1 MPGLAPEAEGGPSL
15 NDLFAD
21 EPAKPTITSAE
32 RKDLTGMLSDV
43 TNPLVMLT
51 YYRNLFPFKQL
62 FLWLNQD
69 TNPKRNFTHR
79 EFALTLQNEVY
90 IRYNS
95 FTTADDLKREI
106 CRQNPARFEIG
117 PVYSGKPKD
126 RKTLLKA
133 AFKPQMR
140 ELVFD
145 IDMTDYDE
153 IRTCCKDKAM
163 CKRCWRF
170 ISMAVKVLDR
180 ALREDFGFNHLLWVY
195 SGRRGIHCWISDPA
209 ALILTDEQRK
219 AIVSYLEVIK
229 ADKKNN
235 IMRPLHP
242 SIASALAILRPW
254 FASVILADQDC
265 FKHEEQWQSLLRTLP
280 DKDVSA
286 RLMKKFPPDSN
297 ASSKERWDAV
307 RNPEKK
313 LPDKVRLKCLL
324 LGDRHFLMILPTRPQ
339 MLEKYSDAITDAILQ
354 WTYPRIDI
362 EVSKKLNH
370 LLKSP
375 FCIHPGTGRVCVP
388 LLASNVESF
397 DPDTVPTVGSLLM
410 ELEDAKRKDPS
421 LEPSWEHTSL
431 KPFVELFE
439 DHCKAILKE
448 TKGSGAPV
456 KREMGAFLLSTALKN

>member
-1 MPGLAPEAEGGPSL
+1 MPGLAQPADGPAL

-21 EPAKPTITSAE
+21 DDAKPKLSAEE

-43 TNPLVMLT
+43 SNPLVMLT
-51 YYRNLFPFKQL
+51 YYRNLFPFKPL

-69 TNPKRNFTHR
+69 TTPKKSFINR

-95 FTTADDLKREI
+95 FTTADELKREI

-117 PVYSGKPKD
+117 PIYSGKPKD
-126 RKTLLKA
+126 RKALLKS
-133 AFKPQMR
+133 AFKPQLR

-153 IRTCCKDKAM
+153 IRTCCQDKAM

-180 ALREDFGFNHLLWVY
+180 TLRDDFGFNHLLWVY
-195 SGRRGIHCWISDPA
+195 SGRRGIHCWISDPS
-209 ALILTDEQRK
+209 ALSMTDEQRK
-219 AIVSYLEVIK
+219 AIVNYLEVIK
-229 ADKKNN
+229 GGSQMDKKVNLT
-235 IMRPLHP
+235 RPLHP
-242 SIASALAILRPW
+242 SLTSALATLRPW
-254 FASVILADQDC
+254 FASVVLKDQDC
-265 FKHEEQWQSLLRTLP
+265 FRQEKQWQMLLRMLP
-280 DKDVSA
+280 DKGTA
-286 RLMKKFPPDSN
+286 LKLGEKFPPGST

-307 RNPEKK
+307 RQPEKK
-313 LPDKVRLKCLL
+313 LTDKA
-324 LGDRHFLMILPTRPQ
+324 
-339 MLEKYSDAITDAILQ
+339 LEKYENAVTDAILQ

-388 LLASNVESF
+388 LLASGVEAF
-397 DPDTVPTVGSLLM
+397 DPDSVPTVGSLLM
-410 ELEDAKRKDPS
+410 EIEDAKKAAANRGEDI
-421 LEPSWEHTSL
+421 EIGWEHTSL

-439 DHCKAILKE
+439 AHVKALLKE
-448 TKGSGAPV
+448 TKGSGTPA
-456 KREMGAFLLSTALKN
+456 KKEMDDSMEF